1 MGSDVT
7 LNVNGSFSVS
17 EPVSVTVLVVS
28 MVTDT
33 VCASATGGSFTV
45 TDTVPVAVPPLPS
58 LTS

>member
-1 MGSDVT
+1 MT
-7 LNVNGSFSVS
+7 LNVSGSLSGSV
-17 EPVSVTVLVVS
+17 PVSVTVLVLS

-33 VCASATGGSFTV
+33 DCAFATGGSFTV